1 MARLLLNGRTW
12 EQARDDAQK
21 AGIILTRRPHRKG
34 GFVCRAS
41 KELKEALQLQMNLRD
56 LPEFISGKL

>member
-12 EQARDDAQK
+12 EQARDDARK
-21 AGIILTRRPHRKG
+21 AGIILTRRPHSKG
-34 GFVCRAS
+34 GYVCRAS
-41 KELKEALQLQMNLRD
+41 NELKEALQLQMELRN